1 MRPKAA
7 ATSARSGQLAGEA
20 GDRDR
25 DQDRGA
31 NEIGCNHRPP
41 PVEPIGDD
49 TAVETEEEC
58 GHAVGEP
65 DRNHSQRAAGLERE
79 PHQRDVL
86 ERVSE
91 LADGDRDIDTA
102 EVPPA
107 QERGSSLWL
116 WLWRHGHGASLPG
129 GRS

>member
-1 MRPKAA
+1 MTPPWRPK
-7 ATSARSGQLAGEA
+7 TSAGTLSASL
-20 GDRDR
+20 DRD
-25 DQDRGA
+25 
-31 NEIGCNHRPP
+31 
-41 PVEPIGDD
+41 
-49 TAVETEEEC
+49 
-58 GHAVGEP
+58 
-65 DRNHSQRAAGLERE
+65 HSQRAAGLERE

-91 LADGDRDIDTA
+91 LADGDREIDTA

-116 WLWRHGHGASLPG
+116 WRHGHGASLPG